1 MKSGDTQQAAIESE
15 LVALVEKIVRESG
28 STTSFDAQAWVAHWL
43 ENPHPA
49 LGGCSPN
56 AFLNTQ
62 DGKELVVSLI
72 LRIQSGSFS

>member
-1 MKSGDTQQAAIESE
+1 MTSGDTEHAGIESE
-15 LVALVEKIVRESG
+15 LAALVEKIVRASG
-28 STTSFDAQAWVAHWL
+28 ITTSFDAQAWVAKWL

-49 LGGCSPN
+49 LGGRSPN

-72 LRIQSGSFS
+72 LRIQSGAFS